1 MSYTD
6 NKNQGYD
13 KGYEA
18 FEKFLYMIAER
29 QSAIDEYEKI
39 HAKHANDEDND
50 SDNNEESV
58 SEGSP
63 VGNDDEEN
71 ESEEEEESV
80 PDSSPVGNE
89 EDNKTDD
96 KFVSNDDTDYDE
108 FERLLNEFI
117 NSADSVPEAPPFG
130 NANDED
136 EEEDESVPEGSPF
149 GNDEDFEGEDFPTG
163 EIEQNLS
170 LTTKATI
177 LRPFR
182 NPRAELDKLIGC
194 DEIKQRMDDLVALST
209 YNTLRSI
216 HFPKSK
222 QHKMSLHS
230 LFLGSPG
237 TGKTTVC
244 KIYGSLL
251 RDAGALSKGHI
262 VVCDRSTFLGTLW
275 GDEERATNQVID
287 MAKGGVLMIDEAY
300 LLKGENKNDPGRVV
314 IQLLMNVLAD
324 ENNRDMAVV
333 LCGYKEPMQKLLDLN
348 PGLRSR
354 FPNQFEFK
362 DFTIEQLLSITK
374 IRIAE
379 YGYHFT
385 PQAWKKYCEVL
396 TAAYKVRDS
405 QTWGNARFVANL
417 LERIYL
423 KHATRCVKTG
433 AGSKSKIRLLTTAD
447 IVPIEV
453 PRAKPRI
460 GF

>member
-29 QSAIDEYEKI
+29 QQAIDEYEKT

-50 SDNNEESV
+50 CDNNEESV

-71 ESEEEEESV
+71 EREEEEESV

-287 MAKGGVLMIDEAY
+287 MAKG
-300 LLKGENKNDPGRVV
+300 
-314 IQLLMNVLAD
+314 
-324 ENNRDMAVV
+324 
-333 LCGYKEPMQKLLDLN
+333 
-348 PGLRSR
+348 
-354 FPNQFEFK
+354 
-362 DFTIEQLLSITK
+362 
-374 IRIAE
+374 
-379 YGYHFT
+379 
-385 PQAWKKYCEVL
+385 
-396 TAAYKVRDS
+396 
-405 QTWGNARFVANL
+405 
-417 LERIYL
+417 
-423 KHATRCVKTG
+423 
-433 AGSKSKIRLLTTAD
+433 
-447 IVPIEV
+447 
-453 PRAKPRI
+453 
-460 GF
+460 

>member
-29 QSAIDEYEKI
+29 QQAIDEYESMHK
-39 HAKHANDEDND
+39 KSTN
-50 SDNNEESV
+50 
-58 SEGSP
+58 
-63 VGNDDEEN
+63 EN
-71 ESEEEEESV
+71 EDENEIDENKPDDSPLEKEEEEENEDKKEELEEEEKEDFITPELFEKLEQIRTGEYDDLFGCYDYPNDDEDKSG
-80 PDSSPVGNE
+80 DDDDDE
-89 EDNKTDD
+89 ED
-96 KFVSNDDTDYDE
+96 
-108 FERLLNEFI
+108 
-117 NSADSVPEAPPFG
+117 DSV
-130 NANDED
+130 
-136 EEEDESVPEGSPF
+136 SEGSPF
-149 GNDEDFEGEDFPTG
+149 GNDDDIEGEDFPTG

-374 IRIAE
+374 MRIAE